1 MHHLHSSAT
10 TNTVSYTIK
19 DCELYY
25 LQSTTYA
32 GKSGKGSKGRRDLSS
47 KGSKSYGGEGIDVVR
62 IIYVYL
68 CR

>member
-25 LQSTTYA
+25 LQSSTYA
-32 GKSGKGSKGRRDLSS
+32 GKSGKGRNLRDLSS